1 MLRVKHFD
9 AGHDALTDGHQCRL
23 TSIVHTLKKKKTN
36 GAWVGGTLVEN
47 VKLAD
52 KIHKRIIGNLVP
64 VSFDN

>member
-1 MLRVKHFD
+1 MQTYLNSSH
-9 AGHDALTDGHQCRL
+9 
-23 TSIVHTLKKKKTN
+23 ILKKKKTN

-64 VSFDN
+64 VLFDN